1 MKLRAIELTNLR
13 RFAGQRARIDGIGD
27 GISVLSECNEY
38 GKSTFF
44 DGLRAVFFEP
54 HRGTRAAIRALQP
67 HGGGAPEAAVEIDL
81 PQGRFRIE
89 KRWLS
94 RPTAQVTDATGRM
107 VARDDEAE
115 AWIDGLTQGGLAG
128 PSGLLWV
135 RQGLLGIEPD
145 AKGDAGDPKSG
156 LSVRRDLLSS
166 VAGEIELMT
175 GGRRMDAV
183 LVRVREALDRL
194 ATRTLRPKSGGPW
207 ARAVEEADALE
218 AERAALDAKAR
229 GLAAQLQ
236 TRARLGRERKALTD
250 PEADARDTAALRTA
264 EAALEAATRR
274 ADEIRAADSAC
285 KLALRDVEKGRS
297 DAQALAALRD
307 RLAEAETRA
316 TRSAAA
322 VTTAEAGAGDRAA
335 EVAQATR
342 AHDTAAAAAKA
353 ATAQLEAAQRAAHA
367 RTARDLAQTLA
378 QTLARAEAQRSA
390 LEEQRAR
397 RKALVVTAQTL
408 AAAEAAQAALD
419 RLRAQAEAQQVAVR
433 FDYDGAA
440 RVTLAG
446 RPLGPGGVRLTGA
459 TTFELPGIGRM
470 TVDPG
475 AAGEGALAP
484 RITAAEA
491 ALAKA
496 LAACGAPDLR
506 GAQRAADEAR
516 HLDGAIRDG
525 AAALAESAPDG
536 IEALRLKLAQAREA
550 AGAGADDATDDP
562 APLEAALAAAR
573 ADEAAAAQALA
584 AATARQG
591 QAREDLAS
599 AKAAAGAAQDAL
611 DRVRSEAGDAVTL
624 AARLLTLG
632 TAQPALEA
640 ALADAE
646 ARRAALAADAPDE
659 ATARAEV
666 ARLGSVLA
674 GRAQERTRLDR
685 ELAEVNGSIGALADQ
700 GIEEAL
706 DEITG
711 RAAEAAARAARYER
725 EVGALDRLR
734 RALED
739 ARMAAREQYLRPVMD
754 ELRPLLDILHPG
766 AELGFDDTSLLPAT
780 LTRAGQDEALDIL
793 SGGTREQLAV
803 LTRLAFARLFL
814 RRGQPVP
821 VVLDDAL
828 VHSDDDRIEAMF
840 TALHRVAQDQQI
852 LVFTC
857 RQRAFAP
864 LGGQRLRVEVTPA

>member
-145 AKGDAGDPKSG
+145 AKGDASDPKSG

-194 ATRTLRPKSGGPW
+194 ATKRGPKAGGPW
-207 ARAVEEADALE
+207 AEAVEEAKRLE

-236 TRARLGRERKALTD
+236 TRARLGRDRKALTD
-250 PEADARDTAALRTA
+250 PEADARDTAALRAA

-274 ADEIRAADSAC
+274 VDEIRAADSAC

-297 DAQALAALRD
+297 DAQALTALRD

-322 VTTAEAGAGDRAA
+322 VTTAEATAGDRAT
-335 EVAQATR
+335 EVAQATH

-353 ATAQLEAAQRAAHA
+353 ATARLEAAQRAAHA

-397 RKALVVTAQTL
+397 RKALVVTDQTL
-408 AAAEAAQAALD
+408 SAAEAAQAALD

-446 RPLGPGGVRLTGA
+446 RPLGPEGVRLTGA

-475 AAGEGALAP
+475 AAGEGALGP
-484 RITAAEA
+484 RLTAAEA
-491 ALAKA
+491 AL
-496 LAACGAPDLR
+496 G
-506 GAQRAADEAR
+506 
-516 HLDGAIRDG
+516 
-525 AAALAESAPDG
+525 
-536 IEALRLKLAQAREA
+536 
-550 AGAGADDATDDP
+550 
-562 APLEAALAAAR
+562 
-573 ADEAAAAQALA
+573 
-584 AATARQG
+584 
-591 QAREDLAS
+591 
-599 AKAAAGAAQDAL
+599 
-611 DRVRSEAGDAVTL
+611 
-624 AARLLTLG
+624 
-632 TAQPALEA
+632 
-640 ALADAE
+640 
-646 ARRAALAADAPDE
+646 
-659 ATARAEV
+659 
-666 ARLGSVLA
+666 
-674 GRAQERTRLDR
+674 
-685 ELAEVNGSIGALADQ
+685 
-700 GIEEAL
+700 
-706 DEITG
+706 
-711 RAAEAAARAARYER
+711 
-725 EVGALDRLR
+725 
-734 RALED
+734 
-739 ARMAAREQYLRPVMD
+739 
-754 ELRPLLDILHPG
+754 
-766 AELGFDDTSLLPAT
+766 
-780 LTRAGQDEALDIL
+780 
-793 SGGTREQLAV
+793 
-803 LTRLAFARLFL
+803 
-814 RRGQPVP
+814 
-821 VVLDDAL
+821 
-828 VHSDDDRIEAMF
+828 
-840 TALHRVAQDQQI
+840 
-852 LVFTC
+852 
-857 RQRAFAP
+857 
-864 LGGQRLRVEVTPA
+864 